1 MQRFA
6 GRGKTIASYLRDFLS
21 PFTPYLLC
29 YSVVPRMVTIE
40 PLWFEI
46 PAGLTSPSA
55 QSLITVEAES
65 SGKVKVSL
73 ADGVTA
79 WT

>member
-29 YSVVPRMVTIE
+29 YSVVPRMVTVE
-40 PLWFEI
+40 PLRFEK
-46 PAGLTSPSA
+46 G
-55 QSLITVEAES
+55 LITVEAES